1 MGPGPDAGP
10 EVRVTHPRLAPR
22 RSSGPRAWWAK
33 AWSRAVEEA
42 AFSERDHRDGSRLA
56 RAGMV
61 GAIGVGPGSAL
72 AAVRDDDD
80 AWTVTVEV
88 PRCDADALDGL
99 VEVVAAESGRIAA
112 LLAGDLPHQLVEEAE
127 EVGAELLP
135 YGGELATTCT
145 CPHTLDP
152 CAHAL
157 AVLVQLGWLLAEDPF
172 VLLALRGLPRED
184 LMARLHARG
193 PAGTGGTGDPDR
205 ADQPEQPDQPDELDV
220 AVDAAL
226 RAARLLAALERGEV
240 PDRW

>member
-1 MGPGPDAGP
+1 MAP

-22 RSSGPRAWWAK
+22 RSSGPRPWWAK
-33 AWSRAVEEA
+33 AWARAVEEA
-42 AFSERDHRDGSRLA
+42 AFAERDLRDGSRLA

-61 GAIGVGPGSAL
+61 GAIGIGPGSAL

-88 PRCDADALDGL
+88 PRCDDDALDGL
-99 VEVVAAESGRIAA
+99 VEVVAAEAGRVAA

-193 PAGTGGTGDPDR
+193 PAPTGATGAPDQL
-205 ADQPEQPDQPDELDV
+205 DQPDEPDELDV

-240 PDRW
+240 PERW

>member
-1 MGPGPDAGP
+1 M
-10 EVRVTHPRLAPR
+10 APR
-22 RSSGPRAWWAK
+22 RSSGPRPWWAK
-33 AWSRAVEEA
+33 AWARAVEEA
-42 AFSERDHRDGSRLA
+42 AFAERDLRDGSRLA

-61 GAIGVGPGSAL
+61 GAIGIGPGSAL

-88 PRCDADALDGL
+88 PRCDDDALDGL
-99 VEVVAAESGRIAA
+99 VEVVAAVSGRIAA

-157 AVLVQLGWLLAEDPF
+157 AVLVQLGWLVAEDPL
-172 VLLALRGLPRED
+172 VLLALRGLPRDE
-184 LMARLHARG
+184 LVARLHARG
-193 PAGTGGTGDPDR
+193 AAVR
-205 ADQPEQPDQPDELDV
+205 AQGLVALTSDQPGQPGQPGQPDELDV

-226 RAARLLAALERGEV
+226 RAARVLAALDRGEV
-240 PDRW
+240 PERW